1 MHSEIEL
8 SIYSIKYLG
17 FFFMQ
22 TKKQSFSCF
31 FHDHMH
37 EKQQKNYET

>member
-17 FFFMQ
+17 FFHVNQ
-22 TKKQSFSCF
+22 ETKFLCF